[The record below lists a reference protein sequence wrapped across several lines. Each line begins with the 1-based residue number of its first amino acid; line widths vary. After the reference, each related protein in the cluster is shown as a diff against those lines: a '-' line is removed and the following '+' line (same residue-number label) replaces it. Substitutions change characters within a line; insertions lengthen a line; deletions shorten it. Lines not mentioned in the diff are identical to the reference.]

1 MNKST
6 IGKLLFTLLI
16 LIISFSL
23 ITPLDDRELGEYALS
38 QVSSDANASNHS
50 GHETFIEVIENI
62 RNQLP
67 EEQPIDYGE
76 LRAYGKR
83 NQLDYAAYFK
93 PPQGVL
99 GTVGSRIFPFWIK
112 PGIRSSHVKDR
123 DKRNDLVLR
132 ALLRNS
138 QAAIKRGLDLRGGIA
153 FTMEIADS
161 NGSEVEDS
169 ASGATPMDKV
179 IEIMS
184 ERLNA
189 FGVAET
195 MVRKKG
201 DNAIEIQIPDRT
213 TKQDPGIIEE
223 LQKPAKL
230 EFRIVNV
237 NSQAPIAIQEGEE
250 WTDEE
255 GIPYVAMI
263 RSDAVAN
270 ERPIWVRRLWS
281 ADGEIIE
288 EAYPRQDQ
296 MGGWE
301 VGLDFTSEGGKIFA
315 DLTGDIADSND
326 PTSGAL
332 GRLAIVLDGQ
342 LESAPTVKQRIDG
355 GSAVI
360 NGNFSYREAKM
371 LSDILNN
378 PLKVSLTIGEKYE
391 ISPTLAAGALSSS
404 LNACLLGQC
413 SSLLLW

>member
-1 MNKST
+1 MNKT
-6 IGKLLFTLLI
+6 TTLKLLFTFLI
-16 LIISFSL
+16 IIISFSL
-23 ITPLDDRELGEYALS
+23 ITPFEDQELGNYALS
-38 QVSSDANASNHS
+38 QVSSEANASNHT
-50 GHETFIEVIENI
+50 GHENFSEVIENL

-67 EEQPIDYGE
+67 DGQPIDYSS

-83 NQLDYAAYFK
+83 NRLDYSAYFT
-93 PPQGVL
+93 PPVGVL
-99 GTVGSRIFPFWIK
+99 ETVGSRILPFWIK
-112 PGIRSSHVKDR
+112 PGIRTNHVKDR

-132 ALLRNS
+132 SLLKNS

-153 FTMEIADS
+153 FTMEITDV
-161 NGSEVEDS
+161 NESEINTSSGTS
-169 ASGATPMDKV
+169 AMDKV

-195 MVRKKG
+195 LVRKKG

-237 NSQAPIAIQEGEE
+237 NSQAPVALQEGEE
-250 WTDEE
+250 WTDDE
-255 GIPYVAMI
+255 GIPYVSMI

-288 EAYPRQDQ
+288 EANPRQDQ

-301 VGLDFTSEGGKIFA
+301 VGLEFT
-315 DLTGDIADSND
+315 
-326 PTSGAL
+326 P
-332 GRLAIVLDGQ
+332 
-342 LESAPTVKQRIDG
+342 
-355 GSAVI
+355 
-360 NGNFSYREAKM
+360 
-371 LSDILNN
+371 
-378 PLKVSLTIGEKYE
+378 
-391 ISPTLAAGALSSS
+391 
-404 LNACLLGQC
+404 
-413 SSLLLW
+413 